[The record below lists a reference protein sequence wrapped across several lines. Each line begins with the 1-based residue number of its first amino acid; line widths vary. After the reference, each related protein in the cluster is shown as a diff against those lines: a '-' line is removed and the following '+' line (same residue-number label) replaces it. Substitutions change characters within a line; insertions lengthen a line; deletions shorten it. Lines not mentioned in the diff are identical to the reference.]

1 MFSLVDFSSDPV
13 DLNLPFLILTCLFF
27 SLIGYQPLKDALD
40 AGQKVPGDSF
50 YVQANLS
57 LLELAD
63 PNALC
68 VKCREILHVTDTLHK
83 GRLEWYCARVDPF
96 TLKDLDKGTVPN
108 YSR

>member
-1 MFSLVDFSSDPV
+1 MY
-13 DLNLPFLILTCLFF
+13 ILFF
-27 SLIGYQPLKDALD
+27 LSGYHPLREARD
-40 AGQKVPGDSF
+40 AGRKVPGDSF
-50 YVQANLS
+50 YVRANLS

-63 PNALC
+63 PSALC

-96 TLKDLDKGTVPN
+96 TLQDLDRGTVPN